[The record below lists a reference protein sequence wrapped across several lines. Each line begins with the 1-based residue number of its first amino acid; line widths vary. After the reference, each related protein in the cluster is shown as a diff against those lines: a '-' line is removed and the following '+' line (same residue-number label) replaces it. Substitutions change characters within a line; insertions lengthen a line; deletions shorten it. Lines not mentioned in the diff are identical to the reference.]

1 MFICISS
8 RKASPI
14 PPDGKPL
21 PLLPAVR
28 VPLLAVNSLSPRP
41 PARTGT
47 VLKGGE
53 LKKRD
58 VRQETR
64 DKIHETGDVRQET

>member
-8 RKASPI
+8 RKATPI

-41 PARTGT
+41 PASTGT
-47 VLKGGE
+47 VLKGG
-53 LKKRD
+53 
-58 VRQETR
+58 
-64 DKIHETGDVRQET
+64 GG